1 MTNIKAFGQFSPFSV
16 GFDDIFSTLQRAS
29 IPSSN
34 YPPYDILKE
43 DDKYIIRIAIAGFK
57 KSEVDIELDN
67 NTLTVSVCREDKTGI
82 QKAEFLH
89 KGISSKEF
97 YKSFALAEHVEVKK
111 ATMSDCILRIM
122 LEKNIPD
129 SEKPKKIK
137 ISG

>member
-16 GFDDIFSTLQRAS
+16 GFDEMFNTLQRAS
-29 IPSSN
+29 IPQSN

-57 KSEVDIELDN
+57 KSDVDIEIED
-67 NTLTVSVCREDKTGI
+67 NTLTVSVCREDNTGK
-82 QKAEFLH
+82 QRAEFLH

-111 ATMSDCILRIM
+111 ATMSDGILQII

>member
-16 GFDDIFSTLQRAS
+16 GFDEIFNTLHRAS
-29 IPSSN
+29 IPQSN

-57 KSEVDIELDN
+57 KSDVDIEIED
-67 NTLTVSVCREDKTGI
+67 NTLTVSVCREDNTGK
-82 QKAEFLH
+82 QKAEFLL

-97 YKSFALAEHVEVKK
+97 YKSFALAEYVEVKK
-111 ATMSDCILRIM
+111 ATMSDGILRIM

>member
-16 GFDDIFSTLQRAS
+16 GVDDIFSTLQRAS

-57 KSEVDIELDN
+57 KSDVDIEIED
-67 NTLTVSVCREDKTGI
+67 NTLTVSVSHEDKTGMT
-82 QKAEFLH
+82 KAEFLH

-111 ATMSDCILRIM
+111 ATMSDGILRIM